1 MYYLRT
7 KPATNAIKFTV
18 DVEALA
24 NEIAG
29 EDGVDIKL
37 FNTNTEDKENKDS
50 QLTKRKKEQGSGM
63 AVCKLVKRKKK
74 GEKVSEQEWE
84 DCLMCGS

>member
-24 NEIAG
+24 NEVAG
-29 EDGVDIKL
+29 DNNTDIKM
-37 FNTNTEDKENKDS
+37 FNNQNGKENKDS
-50 QLTKRKKEQGSGM
+50 QLVKRKPEKNLDVCQLIKRKK
-63 AVCKLVKRKKK
+63 R
-74 GEKVSEQEWE
+74 GENVTQDEWE

>member
-1 MYYLRT
+1 MYYLRS

-24 NEIAG
+24 KEVTDEN
-29 EDGVDIKL
+29 GVDIKL
-37 FNTNTEDKENKDS
+37 FNTSIINKENND
-50 QLTKRKKEQGSGM
+50 TNGKRQPGGGEEV
-63 AVCKLVKRKKK
+63 VCKLVKRAKR
-74 GEKVSEQEWE
+74 GENVTQQEYE